1 MKSFLFLIVF
11 FSAFSAVSM
20 ADSVQDSANGNLI
33 AEPTL
38 PDYVAATRTPGF
50 SPITDVVD
58 VNGNAAQ

>member
-38 PDYVAATRTPGF
+38 PDYV
-50 SPITDVVD
+50 
-58 VNGNAAQ
+58 